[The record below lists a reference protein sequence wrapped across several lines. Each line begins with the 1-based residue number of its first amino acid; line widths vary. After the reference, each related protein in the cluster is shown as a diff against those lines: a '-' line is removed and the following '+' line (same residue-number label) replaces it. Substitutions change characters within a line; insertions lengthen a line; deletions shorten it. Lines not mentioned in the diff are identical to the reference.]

1 MLKTKLWKHQVEM
14 KDYALERFG
23 ECGYVLWIAGMAV
36 GKTLTTLAV
45 REETGA
51 KLTLILTTK
60 AALESTWPSEVEKH
74 TTGVE
79 VLALTEYMTV
89 KNKRRKVTVKDKGR
103 LMLEACRNA
112 LKPLVVV
119 INYDSAR
126 DLGSEIAACGFNL
139 VVADECHK
147 LKNPTSKTLKVLA
160 KACINVP
167 AKIGMTGTAFN
178 DKPIDVFGQVAFLS
192 PDFYRGNVMST
203 VLGRYGDFFDAYVNY
218 YVKNNIKI
226 PVKQPNRLPTYKNIE
241 NLQNILNAFTYYVD
255 TEKVLDL
262 PPTMYLRRTVQPSK
276 KFLEAYR
283 SMRDDMV
290 VQLGDKIASADN
302 ILTLSL
308 RLAQMTGG
316 YATPYHVD
324 SEGNLVST
332 GTLIEMPDGE
342 AKVNALLD
350 IMDECGSEP
359 VVIFTRFTSDL
370 NRIKTTLQ
378 GLEYEVLEL
387 SGKMHQHIEFQ
398 AGKGQVLVAN
408 LSAGSAGITLTRS
421 RIVIDYS
428 LGYSRSDYDQSRYRV
443 RRPDSNKLLP
453 VVYYQLA
460 VAGTI
465 DELILDALQT
475 KGDMSDLLKLGLQ
488 GYADKI
494 A

>member
-1 MLKTKLWKHQVEM
+1 MLKTKLWSHQVAM
-14 KDYALERFG
+14 KDYALKCFG
-23 ECGYVLWIAGMAV
+23 EYGYVLWIAGMAV

-45 REETGA
+45 REEIEA

-60 AALESTWPSEVEKH
+60 AALEGTWPSEVMKH
-74 TTGVE
+74 TEGVD

-89 KNKRRKVTVKDKGR
+89 KNKRRKVTVSDKGR

-112 LKPLVVV
+112 SKPLVVCL
-119 INYDSAR
+119 NYDSAR
-126 DLGSEIAACGFNL
+126 GLGAEIAACKFNL

-160 KACINVP
+160 KACLDVP

-226 PVKQPNRLPTYKNIE
+226 PVKQPNRVPTYKNID
-241 NLQNILNAFTYYVD
+241 NLQQLLNTFTYYVD

-262 PPTMYLRRTVQPSK
+262 PPTMYLRRTVEPTK
-276 KFLEAYR
+276 KFLEAYK

-290 VQLGDKIASADN
+290 VQLGDKMASADN
-302 ILTLSL
+302 ILTLAL
-308 RLAQMTGG
+308 RLAQMAGG
-316 YATPYHVD
+316 YATPYHID
-324 SEGNLVST
+324 AKGDYVST
-332 GTLIEMPDGE
+332 GELIEMPDGNS
-342 AKVNALLD
+342 KLLGLLD
-350 IMDECGSEP
+350 IMDELGGEP

-370 NRIKTTLQ
+370 NRIKSTLE

-387 SGKMHQHIEFQ
+387 SGRIHQHVEFQ

-408 LSAGSAGITLTRS
+408 MSAGSAGITLTRS
-421 RIVIDYS
+421 RIVVDYS

-443 RRPDSNKLLP
+443 RRPDSDKTKP
-453 VVYYQLA
+453 VVYYQLV

-465 DELILDALQT
+465 DELILDGLQA
-475 KGDMSDLLKLGLQ
+475 KGDMSDILRLGLH
-488 GYADKI
+488 GFSDKI